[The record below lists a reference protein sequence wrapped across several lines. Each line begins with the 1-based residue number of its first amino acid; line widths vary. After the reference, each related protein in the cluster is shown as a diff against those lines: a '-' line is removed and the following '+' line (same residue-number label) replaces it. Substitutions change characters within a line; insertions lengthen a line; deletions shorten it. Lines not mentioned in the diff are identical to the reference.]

1 LQTREAGDG
10 VPLGVSPKPPP
21 DIMMEADD
29 AYLSKVGGMAS
40 NEALVIETIIQV
52 FTVILISPLY
62 QGIYEKFKA
71 FVEGR
76 LGPSVLQPY
85 YDIFKLIKKEVV
97 VTENSSFLFI
107 YSPYVI
113 FGIYLLISFVIPV
126 VYPSPIYL
134 TPTVDFLG
142 GALLFSLAS
151 FLKLIGS
158 VESGSNFVALG
169 VSRVLSFTFLSEAT
183 LITVFFG
190 VALITGTN
198 NPYITLKYVSQ
209 DISHYLQLDH
219 LFITISFFMLWL
231 FETGKL
237 PVESSGLSELGMIDD
252 ALLYEYSGKLL
263 GILKWGSY
271 IKQYLLGSVLLNVFL
286 FPWLLQTGPLGALLD
301 IFIMFLKWIF
311 LISISVIIN
320 TTLAKLRL
328 FKVQDFLAVSFL
340 LSILSIIIVILTG

>member
-1 LQTREAGDG
+1 
-10 VPLGVSPKPPP
+10 
-21 DIMMEADD
+21 
-29 AYLSKVGGMAS
+29 MAS
-40 NEALVIETIIQV
+40 DEALLIETIVQV
-52 FTVILISPLY
+52 SAAILLSPLY
-62 QGIYEKFKA
+62 QGIYEKLKA

-76 LGPSVLQPY
+76 RGPSVLQPY
-85 YDIFKLIKKEVV
+85 YDIFKLLKKEVV

-107 YSPYVI
+107 YTPYVV
-113 FGIYLLISFVIPV
+113 FGIYLLISFLIPV
-126 VYPSPIYL
+126 VYPSPVYL

-151 FLKLIGS
+151 FLKLISS

-169 VSRVLSFTFLSEAT
+169 VSRVLSFIFFSEAT

-198 NPYITLKYVSQ
+198 NPYVTLQYLTQ

-219 LFITISFFMLWL
+219 VLITVSFFMLWL

-237 PVESSGLSELGMIDD
+237 PAESSGLSEMGMIDD

-271 IKQYLLGSVLLNVFL
+271 VKQYLLGSVLLNVFL

-301 IFIMFLKWIF
+301 VFIMFLKWLL
-311 LISISVIIN
+311 LILISVIIN

-328 FKVQDFLAVSFL
+328 FKVQDFLAVSF
-340 LSILSIIIVILTG
+340 ILSVFSLIITVLIG